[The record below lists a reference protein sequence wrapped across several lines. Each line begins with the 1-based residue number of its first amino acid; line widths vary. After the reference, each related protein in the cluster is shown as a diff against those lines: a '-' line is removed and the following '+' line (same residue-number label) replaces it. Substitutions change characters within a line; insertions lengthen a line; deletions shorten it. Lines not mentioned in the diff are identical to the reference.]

1 MGARIEASDAASMS
15 SAALTTPMIYI
26 DCDVPEGQTLRDWRR
41 AREAAHPVV
50 TPMSS
55 VLRRVRRTRR
65 LRVPRTGGTRVLAP
79 AL

>member
-1 MGARIEASDAASMS
+1 MS
-15 SAALTTPMIYI
+15 AAALTTPMIYI

-41 AREAAHPVV
+41 AREAAHPLV

-55 VLRRVRRTRR
+55 VLRRVRRSRR
-65 LRVPRTGGTRVLAP
+65 ARPPRTGSARVLAP

>member
-1 MGARIEASDAASMS
+1 MS
-15 SAALTTPMIYI
+15 AAALTTPMIYI

-41 AREAAHPVV
+41 ARESAHPVL

-55 VLRRVRRTRR
+55 VIRRVRRSRRTRQ
-65 LRVPRTGGTRVLAP
+65 PRIGGARVLAP

>member
-1 MGARIEASDAASMS
+1 MS
-15 SAALTTPMIYI
+15 AAALTTPMIYI

-41 AREAAHPVV
+41 ARKAAHPVG

-65 LRVPRTGGTRVLAP
+65 ARRPQSAGARVLAP

>member
-1 MGARIEASDAASMS
+1 MS
-15 SAALTTPMIYI
+15 AAALTTPMIYI

-41 AREAAHPVV
+41 ARESAHPVV

-65 LRVPRTGGTRVLAP
+65 ARRPLTGGAPVLAP

>member
-1 MGARIEASDAASMS
+1 MS
-15 SAALTTPMIYI
+15 AAALTTPMIYV
-26 DCDVPEGQTLRDWRR
+26 DCDVPEGQTLSDWRR
-41 AREAAHPVV
+41 ARDAAHPTI

-65 LRVPRTGGTRVLAP
+65 ARRPRRAGAPVLAP